1 MAQGATIYNFDINLS
16 DMDRAI
22 YEQLA
27 LRVAQH
33 PTETMEYLL
42 TRILA
47 YCLEY
52 REGIAFGESIGTTG
66 GQEPAV
72 IARDATGRLML
83 WVEVGMPDA
92 DKLHKASKAAERLVI
107 YTHRDPTNLKNN
119 MRNKTIYNADQ
130 IPIFSFEYGLLAKL
144 IAKTERR
151 TIWDLSVTEGQIYLT
166 VGGETIE
173 TRLIED
179 RLG

>member
-1 MAQGATIYNFDINLS
+1 MAQGATIYNFDVNLS
-16 DMDRAI
+16 DMDRNI

-47 YCLEY
+47 YCL
-52 REGIAFGESIGTTG
+52 AFGESIGTTG

-72 IARDATGRLML
+72 IARDAMGHITL

-92 DKLHKASKAAERLVI
+92 DKLHKASKAADRLVI
-107 YTHRDPTNLKNN
+107 YTHRDPANVKNN
-119 MRNKTIYNADQ
+119 LRNKTVYNADQ
-130 IPIFSFEYGLLAKL
+130 IQLFSFEYGLLNKL
-144 IAKTERR
+144 IARTERR
-151 TIWDLSVTEGQIYLT
+151 TIWDLSITEGQIYLT

-173 TRLIED
+173 TRLVAD
-179 RLG
+179 HLG